1 MGIRVPA
8 SGLIPYRV
16 AVWARPPSSSARNQ
30 RRCAEWADRI
40 GSGLD
45 RRKSLSQRWL
55 LRSAKQINEKQN
67 CSCREG
73 DSEDPTDHAKI
84 GIARAGPHN
93 QRNGN
98 RANQAQPFEEPANLR
113 VSMWRLTTNLASP
126 SFPKAHR
133 QNWDPEDVPHVE
145 GPDGDG
151 PSRRLT
157 SKAIV
162 IAKGNSLWPEMVG
175 AANEEH
181 GASSETV
188 QPYGNP

>member
-1 MGIRVPA
+1 MSIRGPA
-8 SGLIPYRV
+8 SRLKPYRF

-30 RRCAEWADRI
+30 RRCAEWADRVR
-40 GSGLD
+40 GGFN
-45 RRKSLSQRWL
+45 RRQSRSQGWL
-55 LRSAKQINEKQN
+55 LRSTKQINEKQN
-67 CSCREG
+67 CSSRES

-84 GIARAGPHN
+84 RIARGGPH
-93 QRNGN
+93 RRRKGN
-98 RANQAQPFEEPANLR
+98 RTNQAQPFEEPANLR
-113 VSMWRLTTNLASP
+113 VRMWRLTTYLALP

-151 PSRRLT
+151 PPRRMT

-181 GASSETV
+181 GASSGTV
-188 QPYGNP
+188 QPYGNS